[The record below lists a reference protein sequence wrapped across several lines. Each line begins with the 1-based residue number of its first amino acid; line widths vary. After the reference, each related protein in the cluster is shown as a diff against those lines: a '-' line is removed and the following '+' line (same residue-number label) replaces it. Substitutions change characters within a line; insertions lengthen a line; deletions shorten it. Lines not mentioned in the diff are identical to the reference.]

1 MKPLERIKIILVKL
15 ENINSILN
23 EFDNKITL
31 ALKDEIKSKPAILM
45 HLVSI
50 AEQIRKLKD
59 DNEFETLEYFDKEDL
74 KGLNDVRNF
83 IAHDYE
89 GIDMFIIENAIRY
102 GLPNLQKA
110 VNKILEHN
118 L

>member
-1 MKPLERIKIILVKL
+1 MKPIERVKIMLIKL
-15 ENINSILN
+15 ENIASILN
-23 EFDNKITL
+23 EFDNKITF

-59 DNEFETLEYFDKEDL
+59 DNEFQILEHFDKEDL

-102 GLPNLQKA
+102 GLPNLHKA
-110 VNKILEHN
+110 INKILEHSQ
-118 L
+118 